1 MGMARPELMPSQ
13 VYHAEEG
20 GGFGAA
26 GLSLLGQHP
35 PNFDRQRQ
43 EEEQRIIS
51 EIVNNVTTQNVHE
64 AYSIPVRKFSTAQ
77 SNSMQM

>member
-26 GLSLLGQHP
+26 GLSLLG
-35 PNFDRQRQ
+35 
-43 EEEQRIIS
+43 
-51 EIVNNVTTQNVHE
+51 
-64 AYSIPVRKFSTAQ
+64 
-77 SNSMQM
+77 